1 MCIGIGIVVVVPED
15 GSPIKIYGKNGNS
28 SHDTILHEM
37 VPVELHNRV
46 AKIEYTYPHALR
58 LDAPDEECRKAAID
72 LGVAEMGPFELRLK
86 PSIVEIVAKW
96 IGENRIDFDAKTMHR
111 ADLTGA
117 NLRGANLRGAYLTG
131 AYLWR
136 ANLTGA
142 DLWGAD
148 LWGADLW
155 GADLWGAN
163 LTGAD
168 LTGACLWRAN
178 LTGADLRGACLWRA
192 NLTGADL
199 RGADLWGA
207 DLTEAN
213 LSDAYMLGVIGLEA
227 S

>member
-117 NLRGANLRGAYLTG
+117 
-131 AYLWR
+131 
-136 ANLTGA
+136 
-142 DLWGAD
+142 
-148 LWGADLW
+148 
-155 GADLWGAN
+155 
-163 LTGAD
+163 
-168 LTGACLWRAN
+168 
-178 LTGADLRGACLWRA
+178 CLWRA

>member
-178 LTGADLRGACLWRA
+178 LTGADLRGA
-192 NLTGADL
+192 
-199 RGADLWGA
+199 DLWGA

>member
-148 LWGADLW
+148 LWGA
-155 GADLWGAN
+155 N

-168 LTGACLWRAN
+168 LT
-178 LTGADLRGACLWRA
+178 GACLWRA

>member
-117 NLRGANLRGAYLTG
+117 
-131 AYLWR
+131 YLWR
-136 ANLTGA
+136 ANLTG
-142 DLWGAD
+142 
-148 LWGADLW
+148 
-155 GADLWGAN
+155 
-163 LTGAD
+163 
-168 LTGACLWRAN
+168 AN

-213 LSDAYMLGVIGLEA
+213 LTGADLTEANLTGADLTEANLTGADLTGADLRGADLWGADLTEANLSDAYMLGVIGLEA